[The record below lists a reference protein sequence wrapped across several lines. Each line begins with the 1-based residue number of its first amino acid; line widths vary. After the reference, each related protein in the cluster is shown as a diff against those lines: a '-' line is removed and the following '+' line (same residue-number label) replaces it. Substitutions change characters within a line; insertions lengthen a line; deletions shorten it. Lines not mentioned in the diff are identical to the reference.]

1 MMRMEFAVVKNLIS
15 WNVEFQTGRE
25 GSQGSGTYAA
35 ELQLSN

>member
-25 GSQGSGTYAA
+25 GSQGLGTCEA